1 MNKKKKKRKKEKK
14 KKKTF
19 NKLCKEA
26 LSRSNRSPVNKSK
39 KYLHDAQKN
48 FTYLRYH

>member
-1 MNKKKKKRKKEKK
+1 MNKNKKKK

-39 KYLHDAQKN
+39 KQLQKKLIIDRQ
-48 FTYLRYH
+48 TKY